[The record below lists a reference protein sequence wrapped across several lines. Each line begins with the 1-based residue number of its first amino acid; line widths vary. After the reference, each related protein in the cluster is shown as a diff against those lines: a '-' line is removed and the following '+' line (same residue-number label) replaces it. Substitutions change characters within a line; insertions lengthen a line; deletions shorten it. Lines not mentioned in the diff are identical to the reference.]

1 MFHGNA
7 VCIDAFHFLHDVSR
21 KTTRQL
27 KQQYATHG
35 IEAKVH
41 ENVNK
46 TSLAKSMPFAEV
58 QRAVKF
64 IENYALTNALVLPGR
79 ISGQKNPDILILPYG
94 STKRNIHAL
103 YQAAS

>member
-1 MFHGNA
+1 MSMFHGNA

-58 QRAVKF
+58 Q
-64 IENYALTNALVLPGR
+64 
-79 ISGQKNPDILILPYG
+79 
-94 STKRNIHAL
+94 
-103 YQAAS
+103 